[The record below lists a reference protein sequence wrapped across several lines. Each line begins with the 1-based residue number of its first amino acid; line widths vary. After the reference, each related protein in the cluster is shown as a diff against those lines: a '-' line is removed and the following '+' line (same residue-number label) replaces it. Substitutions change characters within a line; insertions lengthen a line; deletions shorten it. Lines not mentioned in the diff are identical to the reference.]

1 MQDATPVISDIVHVI
16 QLSVAPVFL
25 LTGVA
30 TLLNVLTNRLARI
43 IDRGRVLEQA
53 FLGANDGETHE
64 MRIELAVLSRRA
76 KVVNVAIS
84 LGTSSALL
92 VCVVI
97 ATLFLGAYF
106 AIDVRGAV
114 AALFVLATVSL
125 IGSLITFL
133 REILLAVGSLHF
145 GPGRR

>member
-1 MQDATPVISDIVHVI
+1 MTPPTSIGDIAHVI
-16 QLSVAPVFL
+16 QLAVAPVFL

-43 IDRGRVLEQA
+43 IDRGRVLEEHFHA
-53 FLGANDGETHE
+53 ADDGETRE
-64 MRIELAVLSRRA
+64 MRTELAVLSRRA

-84 LGTSSALL
+84 LGTTSALL

-97 ATLFLGAYF
+97 AILFLGAYF
-106 AIDVRGAV
+106 AFDVRGAV
-114 AALFVLATVSL
+114 AALFIVATMSL
-125 IGSLITFL
+125 IGCLLTFL
-133 REILLAVGSLHF
+133 REIFLAVGSLHF

>member
-16 QLSVAPVFL
+16 QLAVAPVFL

-30 TLLNVLTNRLARI
+30 TLLNVLTSRLARI
-43 IDRGRVLEQA
+43 IDRGRVLEEEHRTA
-53 FLGANDGETHE
+53 GEGETRE
-64 MRIELAVLSRRA
+64 MRAELATLSRRA

-84 LGTSSALL
+84 LGTTSALL

-106 AIDVRGAV
+106 AVDVRGAV
-114 AALFVLATVSL
+114 AALFILATVSL
-125 IGSLITFL
+125 IGCLLTFL
-133 REILLAVGSLHF
+133 REIFLAVGSLHF
-145 GPGRR
+145 GPDRR